1 MEDNQILK
9 SFSRVKS
16 SLKIVL
22 LTKLLFVFTWIH
34 WLKSASPYS
43 LQQSIEK
50 SIGWNVVWKYVA
62 KSKRNL
68 SSFLHSSNIFSCIF
82 SRWWLFIFKVI
93 SAICELRYRYT
104 FKVYVPKRQASLSV
118 CTVRTYLVTV
128 LLGQFSSQKSCMLF
142 VQCLVI
148 FCWDLL
154 APKLG
159 FAAESVNGHSEN
171 SYSCSMKACGTS
183 LLLPAKALFSRE
195 KLLGG
200 CLQRLRARN
209 IFLNA
214 TKMAV
219 LRSYF

>member
-1 MEDNQILK
+1 MWCSLSPDYYYVDIRCQDTIYIMEDNQILK

-104 FKVYVPKRQASLSV
+104 FQRLRSQETSLQA
-118 CTVRTYLVTV
+118 
-128 LLGQFSSQKSCMLF
+128 F
-142 VQCLVI
+142 VQCEHI
-148 FCWDLL
+148 
-154 APKLG
+154 
-159 FAAESVNGHSEN
+159 
-171 SYSCSMKACGTS
+171 
-183 LLLPAKALFSRE
+183 
-195 KLLGG
+195 
-200 CLQRLRARN
+200 
-209 IFLNA
+209 
-214 TKMAV
+214 
-219 LRSYF
+219 